1 MDWMNVLFVSGRV
14 CVFVVLDP
22 YLSLLSLIF
31 YVQEYQRTPLIRAA
45 DKGHLEC
52 CLTLLEAEANIEA
65 KTEVNE
71 EQVCCVL

>member
-31 YVQEYQRTPLIRAA
+31 YVQDQSTPLIVAA
-45 DKGHLEC
+45 IYGQLEC

-65 KTEVNE
+65 KDTVNE